1 MQTRTTLMTEHYR
14 SPLSSSRL
22 VSSSCI
28 LFLLHSFLGI
38 FSFNRRT
45 FYVAIEIR
53 LVRYNP
59 SFFNSKCYEL
69 QFILLTFVT
78 VYS

>member
-53 LVRYNP
+53 LVRCTRIENL
-59 SFFNSKCYEL
+59 F
-69 QFILLTFVT
+69 LLLLSFVT